1 MSLEAIN
8 KIRDV
13 EGAMDQAKAD
23 AKAQAQKLLADAERE
38 GRTLLEKG
46 RQDSTA
52 KAAEVMKA
60 AEAKAGE
67 KRTAVLEATK
77 QECAKLT
84 ADADAR
90 MAQAAKMIVE
100 RVVES

>member
-13 EGAMDQAKAD
+13 EGAMDQARAD
-23 AKAQAQKLLADAERE
+23 AKTQAQKLLADAERA
-38 GRTLLEKG
+38 GRALLEKG
-46 RQDSTA
+46 RQDAAGKS
-52 KAAEVMKA
+52 AEVMKA
-60 AEAKAGE
+60 AEARAAE
-67 KRTAVLEATK
+67 NRVAVLEATK
-77 QECAKLT
+77 QQCEKLA

-90 MAQAAKMIVE
+90 LAQAAKMIVE